1 MADNVSFE
9 TEFGEVTMKRKK
21 NWASIVATGAKDKV
35 KVWWGKNKN
44 NVELGIGVGVI
55 ALGAYCV
62 GRLVGAFKNIENIEN
77 CEFTQVT
84 DNDEGFILHAV
95 LDKGELA
102 KAGLENNYQLVL
114 KRFGDAVA
122 DSSVDVID
130 I

>member
-21 NWASIVATGAKDKV
+21 NVKQKLNEGKSKAKLWWSKHKCDV
-35 KVWWGKNKN
+35 KFGI
-44 NVELGIGVGVI
+44 GIGVI
-55 ALGAYCV
+55 AFGAYGV
-62 GRLVGAFKNIENIEN
+62 GRLVGGFKAIEN

>member
-35 KVWWGKNKN
+35 KVWWGKNKH
-44 NVELGIGVGVI
+44 NVELGIGIGVI
-55 ALGAYCV
+55 AFGAYSV
-62 GRLVGAFKNIENIEN
+62 GRLVGGFKAIEN
-77 CEFTQVT
+77 CELTQVT

-102 KAGLENNYQLVL
+102 KAGLENNYQLIL
-114 KRFGDAVA
+114 KRFGDAIA

>member
-9 TEFGEVTMKRKK
+9 TEFGEVTMKRKN
-21 NWASIVATGAKDKV
+21 NWASIVATGAKDKA
-35 KVWWGKNKN
+35 KVWWGKHKCD
-44 NVELGIGVGVI
+44 VKFGIGIGCV
-55 ALGAYCV
+55 ALGAYGI
-62 GRLVGAFKNIENIEN
+62 GRLVGAFKSIEN
-77 CEFTQVT
+77 CEFTQVI

-114 KRFGDAVA
+114 KRFGDAVV